1 MVSRPGNE
9 KAYLR
14 GQEIASS
21 IKMKNRAIKPGNELL
36 AQSMNI

>member
-1 MVSRPGNE
+1 MLSQPGSE

-21 IKMKNRAIKPGNELL
+21 IKMRKRAIKPGNELL